1 MNNKHKTF
9 NEKELD
15 ILNEISD
22 ENTIYEETQCGPQEE
37 PIITEQKVDI
47 KKWKMYKN
55 NKKI

>member
-22 ENTIYEETQCGPQEE
+22 KYTIYEETQCGPQEQ
-37 PIITEQKVDI
+37 PIVTETKI
-47 KKWKMYKN
+47 KSKN
-55 NKKI
+55 N